1 MGDLLSYLKVNG
13 MSLSVNRTHIYA
25 EQIANA
31 MTYLE
36 EKRLVH
42 RDLAARNILVC
53 TKEVVSINLTASSHP
68 FNAHESCTTCIVYT
82 HTTTLQDTKIQ
93 QSVTGQNPN
102 KHHMV

>member
-13 MSLSVNRTHIYA
+13 TSLSVSLTHSFA

-31 MTYLE
+31 MRYLE

-53 TKEVVSINLTASSHP
+53 NNDIVSEICNY
-68 FNAHESCTTCIVYT
+68 IG
-82 HTTTLQDTKIQ
+82 I
-93 QSVTGQNPN
+93 
-102 KHHMV
+102 

>member
-13 MSLSVNRTHIYA
+13 DSLSAGQMHSYA

-31 MTYLE
+31 MMYLE

-53 TKEVVSINLTASSHP
+53 NKDSVSN
-68 FNAHESCTTCIVYT
+68 
-82 HTTTLQDTKIQ
+82 
-93 QSVTGQNPN
+93 QSVLQC
-102 KHHMV
+102 VLRDSEI

>member
-13 MSLSVNRTHIYA
+13 TSLSVSQTHSFA

-31 MTYLE
+31 MKYLE

-53 TKEVVSINLTASSHP
+53 SNEIVSEIC
-68 FNAHESCTTCIVYT
+68 NA
-82 HTTTLQDTKIQ
+82 
-93 QSVTGQNPN
+93 
-102 KHHMV
+102 